1 VINLNLMK
9 NIFIKLGEI
18 DRRYIFVLIALSV
31 LIPLLKSDWI
41 KMPIKTTQNTQIV
54 FDELSK
60 LNRDDKILVS
70 FEYGASTKPEIHPM
84 AIALLNQMFSKGI
97 KVYIISLWPE
107 GVIMA
112 KDVIT
117 NVIDSEIFQLV
128 DGVDYVMFDY
138 KVGGE
143 IVIKNIAS
151 DFRGVYMQDINKKSI
166 SQIPMMKDIYSVED
180 FDFVFDLSAGVPGNA
195 EWVQYACDP
204 KNVPLSSGCTSIM
217 VTDAIPYVESGQLK
231 GILAGMPGA
240 AEYENLVY
248 NFMKNDLE
256 NENIVN
262 SENILPGKA
271 TSRMSAQ
278 SLAHIVMVLFIIV
291 GNVSYFLSRK
301 KGNRI

>member
-1 VINLNLMK
+1 MK
-9 NIFIKLGEI
+9 NILIKLGEI
-18 DRRYIFVLIALSV
+18 DRRYIFILIALSV
-31 LIPLLKSDWI
+31 LIPLVKSDWI

-60 LNRDDKILVS
+60 LKAGDKILVS

-112 KDVIT
+112 KDVVT
-117 NVIDSEIFQLV
+117 NVINSEVFELV

-240 AEYENLVY
+240 AEYENLVN

-262 SENILPGKA
+262 FENILSGKA

-278 SLAHIVMVLFIIV
+278 SLAHIVMVLFIII

-301 KGNRI
+301 KGNRF

>member
-1 VINLNLMK
+1 MK

-112 KDVIT
+112 KDVVT

-217 VTDAIPYVESGQLK
+217 VTDAIPYVETGQLK

-256 NENIVN
+256 NEKIVN
-262 SENILPGKA
+262 FENILPGKA